1 MISPQLSITPTGQN
15 QPLVDP
21 KVDPLP
27 YSSVVSSSPSSSL
40 LGESIGTSNQ
50 VAMKKKKGKNKKK
63 KKQIHQR
70 GNQAII
76 DLNETYNDKP
86 SIKPHKVRYS
96 CKLCT

>member
-50 VAMKKKKGKNKKK
+50 VAMKKKK
-63 KKQIHQR
+63 QIHQR